1 MFVTDA
7 AQRQVEIQAVTVV
20 VLKPE
25 PPSHVQVELFPRVQR
40 RLFYESYILILT
52 SL

>member
-25 PPSHVQVELFPRVQR
+25 PHVHVELFPRVQR
-40 RLFYESYILILT
+40 RLLYESYILILT